1 MLLVSEVAQLTVDK
15 ALWLVYKVARYVS
28 PTGVRFIF
36 PKRWRCE
43 QALLLMVKLRRL
55 VTSLLTQRRLAES
68 VSCKFISSL
77 ITIALLVIVK
87 II

>member
-55 VTSLLTQRRLAES
+55 VTSLLTQRRLAEC

>member
-28 PTGVRFIF
+28 TTGVRFIF
-36 PKRWRCE
+36 LKRWRCE
-43 QALLLMVKLRRL
+43 QALLMVKLRRL
-55 VTSLLTQRRLAES
+55 LTSLLIQRRLAES
-68 VSCKFISSL
+68 VSREFISSL
-77 ITIALLVIVK
+77 ITIALQVIVE